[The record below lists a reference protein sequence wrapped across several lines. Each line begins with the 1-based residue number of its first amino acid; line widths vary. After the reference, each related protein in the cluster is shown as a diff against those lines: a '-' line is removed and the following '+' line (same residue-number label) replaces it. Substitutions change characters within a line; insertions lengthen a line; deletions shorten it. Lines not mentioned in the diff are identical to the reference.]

1 MFAATLGGIYTA
13 DGSTK
18 TLHSLPVS
26 SSDTNY
32 AFSLPLFVINNGI
45 GTNNKNRRQFGSL
58 IALNKKASY
67 RVLPTHASAAHE
79 CDGNSIN
86 HQGEERKGHESS
98 SGSSGVNGTATIS
111 VSGGNGGVAVAKG
124 SGTTARG
131 RRLLK
136 IREEKRKREYD
147 RLHSYPA
154 WAKVLEDACKNDA
167 ELRAVLGD
175 SIGNPELMR
184 KRVEERVRQKGK
196 DFHKQKTGSVF
207 AFKVSFR
214 DFNPVDSCIWFELY
228 GSPSDRDVDL
238 IGSVIQAWYVMGR
251 LGAFNTSNL
260 QRNLED

>member
-154 WAKVLEDACKNDA
+154 WAKYLLLILVHFIFYLFVFLPQPIIWVSEFTVVSVGYRVLEDACKNDA

-184 KRVEERVRQKGK
+184 KRV
-196 DFHKQKTGSVF
+196 FIFLF
-207 AFKVSFR
+207 A
-214 DFNPVDSCIWFELY
+214 NLSCFLRH
-228 GSPSDRDVDL
+228 SLSL
-238 IGSVIQAWYVMGR
+238 S
-251 LGAFNTSNL
+251 LCLLCLFFFFFF
-260 QRNLED
+260 